1 MHCLGKVIWVMI
13 LLLLIKLW
21 LLVLVLVVMMLTPP
35 TLSHLLWLQF
45 LMSSMIASS
54 MMRLPC
60 WQGSFTPYT
69 SSTRRGGDHPGAASS
84 VATPPTSSSTVTR
97 GRSLT
102 PPTSTTTPTRTTISI
117 KVTTRRRT
125 ASEIRRRRSFRRSCL
140 EYVLPWATPNSQVK
154 TPLTRKMMR
163 RSSATKVT
171 SLICALWANL

>member
-1 MHCLGKVIWVMI
+1 MHCLGKVIRVMM

-45 LMSSMIASS
+45 LMSRMIASS
-54 MMRLPC
+54 MMRLPY

-102 PPTSTTTPTRTTISI
+102 HPTSTTTPTRTTISI
-117 KVTTRRRT
+117 KVTTRRT
-125 ASEIRRRRSFRRSCL
+125 ASEIRRRSFRRSCL

-154 TPLTRKMMR
+154 TPLTRKRMR

-171 SLICALWANL
+171 SLVCALWANL